1 MKKTTLS
8 LLAVATVFLLNSCSK
23 DDDSNSSTPQTR
35 MQLLTSHG
43 WKINTFYIDSVDVTN
58 FLFTPC
64 ELDNIYTYSTNY
76 NYTIDEGPTK
86 CDPNSSQIVETG
98 TWAFGNNEN
107 MLIYEP
113 GTAGEAACDILQ
125 LDANTFKCRETFFD
139 STTMADV
146 VYLIHFV
153 RN

>member
-1 MKKTTLS
+1 MKKS
-8 LLAVATVFLLNSCSK
+8 GLLFLTIAAFALFVACSK
-23 DDDSNSSTPQTR
+23 DDDNTPAPQTR
-35 MQLLTSHG
+35 LQLLTSHG
-43 WKINTFYIDSVDVTN
+43 WRINTFYIDSVDVTN
-58 FLFTPC
+58 FLFSPC
-64 ELDNIYTYSTNY
+64 ELDNIYTYNTNY

-86 CDPNSSQIVETG
+86 CDPTNSQIVETG

-113 GTAGEAACDILQ
+113 GTPGEATCDILQ